1 MKKFMSNFIILT
13 ICIIITATGASLALK
28 AAVGVGAWDAL
39 GQSLATVLGMKL
51 GTFAMILNNSC
62 VLVQIIL
69 LKKEF
74 KAIQFFQIFASVLA
88 GVVINFMFYDV
99 FSHLVV
105 ENYFARLILLFLAQV
120 ICATGVSILMI
131 VDFISFPLESCCM
144 VVSKKINKNFG
155 AIRQFVD
162 IISILVSLT
171 VALIFKDSITVREG
185 TVIGMLTFG
194 PMLTLFM
201 KLFKPAL
208 EKLNLIEE
216 GSNLNE
222 KDLDLAEE
230 SL

>member
-144 VVSKKINKNFG
+144 VVSKK
-155 AIRQFVD
+155 
-162 IISILVSLT
+162 
-171 VALIFKDSITVREG
+171 
-185 TVIGMLTFG
+185 
-194 PMLTLFM
+194 
-201 KLFKPAL
+201 
-208 EKLNLIEE
+208 
-216 GSNLNE
+216 
-222 KDLDLAEE
+222 
-230 SL
+230 